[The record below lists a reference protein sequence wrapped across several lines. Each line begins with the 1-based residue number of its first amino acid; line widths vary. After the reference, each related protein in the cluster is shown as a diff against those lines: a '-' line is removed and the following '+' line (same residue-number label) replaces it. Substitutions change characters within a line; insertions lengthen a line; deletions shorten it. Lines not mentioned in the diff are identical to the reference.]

1 MEPDEPGRSAQR
13 SPSPHRP
20 AAARPFEMLGSLGS
34 WLGIG
39 GGGRRL
45 WSADGRAHVE
55 VRGLSSP
62 LGAQLAEDVERAV
75 GALDGVRWAEV
86 NAATGRLV
94 VAYDPDASPIENVV
108 GAIEALED
116 RHGVRDALS
125 PPWHVAHPAD
135 SEALRRAW
143 IAAGADGIGL
153 VAGVLGRALTTGPVP
168 GELATLVSLLDNEPR
183 LRRQVERLLSPPVAE
198 LVLAG
203 ANATAQTLSGGPLG
217 LVVDLAN
224 RIGSV
229 GELSARASSWRRREH
244 GLAGV
249 PGRGVSEPVE
259 HSPRPVALRAGAVE
273 RHADRAALLSV
284 GAFAGALALGSG
296 PRRAAALVTAGL
308 AKAARLGREAFAS
321 ELGRALAGRDMVVMD
336 PDALR
341 RLDRVDVAVLDGRVL
356 VTGRLQLSEVVAL
369 AEGELRSLRAAVA
382 RLVDVQAP
390 GRPRRQRDWAAAPLR
405 ELEATRPRGTR
416 AVLDAF
422 AQAHPF
428 VVGVARAGVLVGLA
442 GFDHELDPFAEPL
455 VAAAKRSGLDVQ
467 IAGTRLKLAG
477 RLRTD
482 GAVAGHARLRES
494 VRSLQRSGAGV
505 LVVAGAGAHGALLAA
520 DVGVGVVRTGHAVP
534 WGADILTNEDAV
546 ADACVVVEAVGPARS
561 ASSVAS
567 VMAAGGSVVAATS
580 ALVGTASGANR
591 RAALAVNGAALGSQ
605 ALSAVR
611 GRSAGRRA
619 RPLPIE
625 QAQWWAL
632 GVDETLDALGSSAS
646 GLGEPEAARRVR
658 APRTLPTP
666 WRLARGVAGEL
677 ANPLTPILAVGSAL
691 AAVTGSLADAGLI
704 ATVGTAGAV
713 LGALERVGSER
724 ELAVLARQ
732 ARAEATVVRSGSARR
747 VPTDRLARGD
757 VVELRT
763 GDVVPADCRVLE
775 AERLEVDES
784 ALNGESFP
792 VDKRVDPTP
801 GAPLEER
808 SCMLFEGT
816 TVVAGSARAVVVA
829 TGEATTV
836 GRTLL
841 GSGGTRRSGVE
852 ARLAELGRLVLPVTL
867 ASGAAVAGI
876 SLLRGIAPQQ
886 ALGAAVSLAVASVP
900 EGLPLVAEAAELAAA
915 RRLAQRGAVVRETRS
930 IEALGRTDVLCFDK
944 TGTLTTGEIA
954 LASVSD
960 GVRSEPVGHLGERSR
975 LVLERALWASP
986 TPDGAPLAHPTD
998 RAVVRGAEEAGLA
1011 ATAASGFALVSELAF
1026 EERRGFHAVVGRID
1040 GRAVVCVKGAPEIV
1054 VARSVGW
1061 VGPDGVRALT
1071 GPLRRRLLAEAER
1084 MAASGLRVLA
1094 VASREAADEG
1104 SLAEERVRDLELL
1117 GFVGL
1122 ADTVRPSARAAVAN
1136 LLEGRV
1142 QVVMLTGDHPVTAA
1156 SIAEPL
1162 GLLEGRRLVT
1172 GAELDAMANDDLDGL
1187 LPEIGVFAR
1196 VNPGHKVRLVE
1207 AYQRLGRVVAM
1218 TGDGGN
1224 DAAAIR
1230 MADVGVAIGRRAAPA
1245 ARRAADIVVLD
1256 GQLETVVDAIVEG
1269 RAMWA
1274 SVREALAILVGG
1286 NLGEAAFTVTG
1297 TAIGGRSPLGARQ
1310 LLVVNLLTDL
1320 APALAV
1326 AVRPPSGKSPE
1337 VLLSEG
1343 PDRSLGSRLLA
1354 EVAIR
1359 GVATAAG
1366 ATAAWSVAR
1375 ATGRHRRAS
1384 TIALA
1389 SLVGTQLGQTVVAGR
1404 ASPSVLA
1411 ATVASAGLLVGAIQT
1426 PVVSQFLGCTPLGP
1440 VGWTIA
1446 ATSAAGAT
1454 ALSAAASWV
1463 AFGRSA
1469 ARPPEARTLSRS

>member
-1 MEPDEPGRSAQR
+1 MEPDQPGRIT
-13 SPSPHRP
+13 PSGPPGRRFVFPVH
-20 AAARPFEMLGSLGS
+20 LGSMAG
-34 WLGIG
+34 WLGVG
-39 GGGRRL
+39 GSRRRL
-45 WSADGRAHVE
+45 WSVDGRTHIE
-55 VRGLSSP
+55 VRGLSGP
-62 LGAQLAEDVERAV
+62 LGARLSEDLERAV

-94 VAYDPDASPIENVV
+94 VAFDPDASPIENVV
-108 GAIEALED
+108 GVVEALED
-116 RHGVRDALS
+116 RHGVQGALS

-135 SEALRRAW
+135 PEALRRAW

-153 VAGVLGRALTTGPVP
+153 VAGVLGRALTAGPVP
-168 GELATLVSLLDNEPR
+168 GELATLVSLVDNEPR
-183 LRRQVERLLSPPVAE
+183 LRRQVERVLTPPIAE

-224 RIGSV
+224 RVGSV
-229 GELSARASSWRRREH
+229 GELSARASSWRRREGH
-244 GLAGV
+244 LAGV

-259 HSPRPVALRAGAVE
+259 HAPRPVPLRSGPIE

-284 GAFAGALALGSG
+284 GAFGGALALGAG
-296 PRRAAALVTAGL
+296 PRRSAALVTAGL

-321 ELGRALAGRDMVVMD
+321 ELGRALSGRDMVVMD
-336 PDALR
+336 PDSLR
-341 RLDRVDVAVLDGRVL
+341 RLDRIDVALLDGRVL
-356 VTGRLQLSEVVAL
+356 VTGRLQLAEVVTL
-369 AEGELRSLRAAVA
+369 PGGELRSLRAAVG

-390 GRPRRQRDWAAAPLR
+390 ERLRRRREWVVGPLG
-405 ELEATRPRGTR
+405 ELEALRPRG
-416 AVLDAF
+416 AQSVIEAF
-422 AQAHPF
+422 SEAHPS

-442 GFDHELDPFAEPL
+442 GLDHELDPFAEPL
-455 VAAAKRSGLDVQ
+455 VAAARRSGLRVLV
-467 IAGTRLKLAG
+467 AGTRLKLAG
-477 RLRTD
+477 RLRAD
-482 GAVAGHARLRES
+482 GALAGHGRLRDG
-494 VRSLQRSGAGV
+494 VRGLQQAGEGV
-505 LVVAGAGAHGALLAA
+505 LVVAGAGAHGPLLAA
-520 DVGVGVVRTGHAVP
+520 DVGIGVVRSGRAVP
-534 WGADILTNEDAV
+534 WGADILTNEDSL
-546 ADACVVVEAVGPARS
+546 ADACVVVGSVGPARS
-561 ASSVAS
+561 ASSTAS
-567 VMAAGGSVVAATS
+567 VVAIGGSVVGATS

-605 ALSAVR
+605 ALGALR
-611 GRSAGRRA
+611 GRTAGRAA

-632 GVDETLDALGSSAS
+632 GSREVLGALGSSPS
-646 GLGEPEAARRVR
+646 GLAEAEAARRERPTLV
-658 APRTLPTP
+658 LPTP
-666 WRLARGVAGEL
+666 WRLARGVAREL

-691 AAVTGSLADAGLI
+691 AAVTGSVADAGLI
-704 ATVGTAGAV
+704 AAVGGAGAV
-713 LGALERVGSER
+713 LGALERVRSER
-724 ELAVLARQ
+724 ELATLARQ
-732 ARAEATVVRSGSARR
+732 AQAEVTVVRSGSARR
-747 VPTDRLARGD
+747 VPSDRLARGD
-757 VVELRT
+757 VVELRA
-763 GDVVPADCRVLE
+763 GDVVPADCRILE
-775 AERLEVDES
+775 ADGTEVDES
-784 ALNGESFP
+784 ALTGEAFP
-792 VDKRVDPTP
+792 VDKAEEATP
-801 GAPLEER
+801 GAPVDER

-816 TVVAGSARAVVVA
+816 TVVAGSAKAVVVA

-841 GSGGTRRSGVE
+841 GAGSTGPSGVE
-852 ARLAELGRLVLPVTL
+852 ARLAELSRLVLPVTL
-867 ASGAAVAGI
+867 ASGVAVAGI
-876 SLLRGIAPQQ
+876 SLVRGIAPQR

-915 RRLAQRGAVVRETRS
+915 RRLAERGAVVRETRS

-944 TGTLTTGEIA
+944 TGTLTTGEIG
-954 LASVSD
+954 LDSVSD
-960 GVRSEPVGHLGERSR
+960 GVRSEPLERLGERSR
-975 LVLERALWASP
+975 HVLLRALWASP
-986 TPDGAPLAHPTD
+986 AANGEPLAHPTD
-998 RAVVRGAEEAGLA
+998 RAVVRGATEAGLVTPS
-1011 ATAASGFALVSELAF
+1011 TAGRFELVSELAF
-1026 EERRGFHAVVGRID
+1026 DERRGFHAVVGRVGD
-1040 GRAVVCVKGAPEIV
+1040 RAEVCVKGAPEVV
-1054 VARSVGW
+1054 VARSIAW
-1061 VGPDGVRALT
+1061 LAPDGRRVLT
-1071 GPLRRRLLAEAER
+1071 AALRRRLLKEAER

-1094 VASREAADEG
+1094 VASRETSGAG
-1104 SLAEERVRDLELL
+1104 SLGDERVRDLELL
-1117 GFVGL
+1117 GFLGL
-1122 ADTVRPSARAAVAN
+1122 ADTVRPSAAKAVAN
-1136 LLEGRV
+1136 LLEGGVR
-1142 QVVMLTGDHPVTAA
+1142 VVMLTGDHPVTAT

-1162 GLLEGRRLVT
+1162 GLLRGRRLVT
-1172 GAELDAMANDDLDGL
+1172 GAELDQLSNDELDSCLG
-1187 LPEIGVFAR
+1187 EIGVFAR

-1207 AYQRLGRVVAM
+1207 AYQRTGRVVAM

-1256 GQLETVVDAIVEG
+1256 GRLETVVDAIVEG

-1326 AVRPPSGKSPE
+1326 AVRRPSGKSPE
-1337 VLLSEG
+1337 VLLAEG

-1359 GVATAAG
+1359 GAATAAG
-1366 ATAAWSVAR
+1366 ATAAWSIAR

-1384 TIALA
+1384 TVALA

-1404 ASPSVLA
+1404 ASPLVLA

-1454 ALSAAASWV
+1454 LASAAASWV
-1463 AFGRSA
+1463 AFGRAGGNERESGA
-1469 ARPPEARTLSRS
+1469 SSTG